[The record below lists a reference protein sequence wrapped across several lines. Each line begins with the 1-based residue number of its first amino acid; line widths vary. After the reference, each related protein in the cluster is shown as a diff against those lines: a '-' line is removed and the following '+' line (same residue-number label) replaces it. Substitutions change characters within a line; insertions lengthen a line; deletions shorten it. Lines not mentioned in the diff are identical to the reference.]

1 MRLSNV
7 NNNAKTATFNIANNR
22 HNESNAA
29 DTVWAGFVMLQ
40 DFGSEQEPQL
50 FTGFTLNFSGNT
62 ADGAALQNNSW
73 YTAANDR
80 AFYVYENAYAD
91 ANGGKLNPDTEN
103 LPTVSMN

>member
-1 MRLSNV
+1 M
-7 NNNAKTATFNIANNR
+7 
-22 HNESNAA
+22 
-29 DTVWAGFVMLQ
+29 
-40 DFGSEQEPQL
+40 
-50 FTGFTLNFSGNT
+50 
-62 ADGAALQNNSW
+62 QNNSW